1 MPQSSS
7 HLAQT
12 KVLPIWLVL
21 ISLFVIHRNPG
32 RFFISL
38 QLFIIS
44 EILRG
49 PKGTNAQNDK
59 LIFLDF
65 NGGFFYYFPT
75 KFLRVI
81 FKQILHI
88 VDLFDNDNV

>member
-7 HLAQT
+7 HLASANKSFCNSSQS
-12 KVLPIWLVL
+12 W
-21 ISLFVIHRNPG
+21 S
-32 RFFISL
+32 FFISL